1 MRTKTQTMSRLVE
14 CVPNFSEGNNQEV
27 RCRGAAQGARGLL
40 GAGSGASSL
49 KGDTSSQPQRHVC
62 PVSVGNLEVTDLGQG
77 GEEGGGQPGVL
88 TQV

>member
-1 MRTKTQTMSRLVE
+1 MSRLVE

-27 RCRGAAQGARGLL
+27 RCQGGSARGVGQGARGPL
-40 GAGSGASSL
+40 GVGLGVSYL
-49 KGDTSSQPQRHVC
+49 KGDTSHQPQRHVC

-77 GEEGGGQPGVL
+77 GEEGGGQAGVL